1 MKNMFQW
8 AHPAVYLLQ
17 LWSTFNL
24 GRSTNSDTWSGK
36 MILLFITCLPATL
49 SPDDRVCKYRS
60 DSQSHQHQIYQN
72 LCGRKQLT
80 VPWLRGRSLRLTHRH
95 PSGEYKL
102 KPNQAI
108 FVPSSCPCVYCTW
121 KHSPVHAHGTR
132 ERRGNNISF
141 TVKSISRWSE
151 LNVKKGISRRY
162 FARFTKPPHGGH
174 LGASNKTLLT
184 PAPPDIN
191 PIAHFRTRRVWGM
204 RGGLKQGTH
213 TVRNSRATPP
223 TLIKTAKRTN
233 RRRIGMRNIK
243 REDDHSNDDGR
254 WERPEIRAAT
264 EKAHSH
270 KHTDTHTLTAKM
282 FAPNM
287 WKSAV
292 RGCTTGYAF
301 KSESFYIHKIHKLWS
316 NGKLFQHRTGTSLLV
331 GELTCSSA
339 TKICCCR
346 ICSLFFWQLFACI
359 SHL

>member
-1 MKNMFQW
+1 MRNMFQW
-8 AHPAVYLLQ
+8 AHPAVHLLQ
-17 LWSTFNL
+17 LWSTFNV
-24 GRSTNSDTWSGK
+24 GRSMNSDTWSGK

-60 DSQSHQHQIYQN
+60 DSQSHQHQICQN

-80 VPWLRGRSLRLTHRH
+80 VPWPWRGSLRLTHRQ

-108 FVPSSCPCVYCTW
+108 FVPSSCPCVYYTW
-121 KHSPVHAHGTR
+121 KHSLVQAHHGTR
-132 ERRGNNISF
+132 NTGTPREQ
-141 TVKSISRWSE
+141 
-151 LNVKKGISRRY
+151 Y
-162 FARFTKPPHGGH
+162 FIHGQKHLKMVRAQCKNGDLQKIFREIHRGH
-174 LGASNKTLLT
+174 LGASNNTLLT

-191 PIAHFRTRRVWGM
+191 PIAHFRTRRGWGM

-264 EKAHSH
+264 EKTHSH
-270 KHTDTHTLTAKM
+270 KHTDTHTLTANM

-287 WKSAV
+287 WKSSV
-292 RGCTTGYAF
+292 RGCTAAAT
-301 KSESFYIHKIHKLWS
+301 ITT
-316 NGKLFQHRTGTSLLV
+316 RT
-331 GELTCSSA
+331 
-339 TKICCCR
+339 I
-346 ICSLFFWQLFACI
+346 
-359 SHL
+359 